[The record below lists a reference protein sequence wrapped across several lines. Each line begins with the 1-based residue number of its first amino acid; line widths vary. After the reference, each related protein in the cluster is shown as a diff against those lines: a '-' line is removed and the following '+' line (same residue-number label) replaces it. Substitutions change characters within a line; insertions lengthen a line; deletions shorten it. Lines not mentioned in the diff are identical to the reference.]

1 MVIKNAS
8 QKPNVVC
15 FFCDML
21 LRCSV
26 PQKFLQNQVRIA
38 SKLKVKC
45 MGSRSFLLSSEAG
58 PGFGLWA
65 SESWQYRTFTR
76 RRQKAV
82 GRLPCSPGPL
92 SSNLPGGAL
101 EVCHAE
107 VGGWRGS
114 VRVFLRG
121 WMFVCCVCVSVKWED
136 TRVGF
141 CCIRWPKCK
150 LPFEANFAF
159 AYRCP
164 VVPQTQD
171 ICSFEYR

>member
-15 FFCDML
+15 FFVICYRGAAF
-21 LRCSV
+21 LRNSCKTRLGLHQSWKSSV
-26 PQKFLQNQVRIA
+26 WAVVAFCCR
-38 SKLKVKC
+38 VKQALALAC
-45 MGSRSFLLSSEAG
+45 E
-58 PGFGLWA
+58 
-65 SESWQYRTFTR
+65 
-76 RRQKAV
+76 
-82 GRLPCSPGPL
+82 RLSPGSTGPSRGEDRRLSAGCPARPGLSPL
-92 SSNLPGGAL
+92 ISL
-101 EVCHAE
+101 EELWKCVMQKWVDGEAVWE
-107 VGGWRGS
+107 F
-114 VRVFLRG
+114 FLRG